1 MTSQTPLVSPCVFKI
16 RRIIFADISYFSNTC
31 NNIPFHSNLVTFI
44 LFLSASPPD
53 GSYAEVSKIINRKL
67 KTYDKNV
74 RPNDTG
80 RKTVTFFLSYHDRPH
95 FFLFIYFFC
104 FVSVF
109 FFGFISLFPGR
120 PVEVLIEFKLMS
132 FGKIREEDMVSCLS
146 LANMGMRQKWAR

>member
-1 MTSQTPLVSPCVFKI
+1 MTF
-16 RRIIFADISYFSNTC
+16 F
-31 NNIPFHSNLVTFI
+31 
-44 LFLSASPPD
+44 LFLSASPSD

-80 RKTVTFFLSYHDRPH
+80 RKTFFLRYHVRPH
-95 FFLFIYFFC
+95 FFLFLYLFF
-104 FVSVF
+104 FVLYLF
-109 FFGFISLFPGR
+109 FFGFVSFFLGR

>member
-1 MTSQTPLVSPCVFKI
+1 MTF
-16 RRIIFADISYFSNTC
+16 F
-31 NNIPFHSNLVTFI
+31 

-53 GSYAEVSKIINRKL
+53 GSYAEVSKTINRKL

-80 RKTVTFFLSYHDRPH
+80 RKMFFLSYHDRPH
-95 FFLFIYFFC
+95 FFLFIYFFY
-104 FVSVF
+104 FVSF
-109 FFGFISLFPGR
+109 FFGFISFFSGR